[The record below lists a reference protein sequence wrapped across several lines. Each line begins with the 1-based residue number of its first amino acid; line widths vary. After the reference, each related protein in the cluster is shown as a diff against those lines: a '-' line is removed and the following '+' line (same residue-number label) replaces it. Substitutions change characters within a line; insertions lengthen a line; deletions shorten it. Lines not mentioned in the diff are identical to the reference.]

1 MSQVSDVSIA
11 NQGFSAFRTELNNI
25 LGALNSMHSGTSRP
39 SSATTGTMW
48 LDTTNSGSNSLEIK
62 FFDGSD
68 DISVAT
74 IDTSANTIN
83 FLDSV
88 VTGINI
94 VTDTSPQLGG
104 DLDTNSFN
112 LKIDDAHGIFDDDN
126 NEQLIFQKT
135 ASAVNFAE
143 LTNSATGNDVG
154 LAVDGTDTNVGLSL
168 STKGS
173 GKFKFNDAAYF
184 PEATLTDA
192 STIAWDTQAAPV
204 AKVTLTDNRTLGA
217 GTNAVAGQFVSLLV
231 IQDGTGSR
239 TLSFNAVYE
248 FTADT
253 APTLTTTAAK
263 GDLFIFRYNGAKF
276 LEVGRNLNLTLS

>member
-39 SSATTGTMW
+39 ASATTGTIW

-62 FFDGSD
+62 FFDGTD
-68 DISVAT
+68 DITFAT
-74 IDTSANTIN
+74 VNTSANTIN
-83 FLDSV
+83 FTDSTV
-88 VTGINI
+88 AFDI
-94 VTDTSPQLGG
+94 VNDSSPQLGA

-112 LKIDDAHGIFDDDN
+112 IKIDDAHGLFDENN
-126 NEQLIFQKT
+126 NEQLILQTT

-143 LTNSATGNDVG
+143 LTNAATGNDVG
-154 LAVDGTDTNVGLSL
+154 LAVDGGDTNVGLSL

-184 PEATLTDA
+184 PEVELTDA

-253 APTLTTTAAK
+253 APTLSTTAAK
-263 GDLFIFRYNGAKF
+263 GDLFVFRYNGAKF

>member
-1 MSQVSDVSIA
+1 
-11 NQGFSAFRTELNNI
+11 
-25 LGALNSMHSGTSRP
+25 MHSGTSRP

-88 VTGINI
+88 VTGFDI
-94 VTDTSPQLGG
+94 VGDTSPQLGG

-112 LKIDDAHGIFDDDN
+112 IKLDDAHGIFDDDN

-192 STIAWDTQAAPV
+192 STIAWDTQASPV

-248 FTADT
+248 FTEDT
-253 APTLTTTAAK
+253 APTLTTTASK
-263 GDLFIFRYNGAKF
+263 GDLFVFRYNGAKF

>member
-1 MSQVSDVSIA
+1 
-11 NQGFSAFRTELNNI
+11 
-25 LGALNSMHSGTSRP
+25 MHSGTSRP
-39 SSATTGTMW
+39 SSAVQGTIW

-68 DISVAT
+68 DITFAT
-74 IDTSANTIN
+74 VNTSANTIN
-83 FLDSV
+83 FTDSTV
-88 VTGINI
+88 SFDI
-94 VTDTSPQLGG
+94 VNDTSPQLGA

-112 LKIDDAHGIFDDDN
+112 LKIDDAHGIFDENN
-126 NEQLIFQKT
+126 NEQLIFQTT

-154 LAVDGTDTNVGLSL
+154 LAVDGSDTNVGLSL

-173 GKFKFNDAAYF
+173 GLFKFNDAAYF

-192 STIAWDTQAAPV
+192 STIAWDVQSSPV
-204 AKVTLTDNRTLGA
+204 AKVTLGDNRTLGA

-248 FTADT
+248 FTEDT
-253 APTLTTTAAK
+253 APTLTTTASK
-263 GDLFIFRYNGAKF
+263 GDLFVFRYNGSKF